1 MINQQIK
8 TLLTFSKL
16 HRTISV
22 MGLCFNLCLSTSIC
36 ICAISLA
43 CARAIRA
50 SVCSL
55 ACRAKKSASSTGGM
69 EFAPASSLKDG
80 RLNICGLI
88 GACCF
93 PPSCF
98 EPRDV
103 GVDPGDVSFSEP
115 GDSVSDDVS
124 FMKQIWRFIP
134 AQGKCI
140 LVISY
145 LIFSSE
151 NIHVYKKI

>member
-1 MINQQIK
+1 MLC
-8 TLLTFSKL
+8 TVLLTFSKL

-43 CARAIRA
+43 CANAIRA
-50 SVCSL
+50 SICNL
-55 ACRAKKSASSTGGM
+55 ACRAKKSASSTGGV
-69 EFAPASSLKDG
+69 EFAPESSLKDG
-80 RLNICGLI
+80 RLSICGLT

-93 PPSCF
+93 PNCF

-103 GVDPGDVSFSEP
+103 SVDPGDTSFSEP

-134 AQGKCI
+134 VQSRCFNSTDCYTK
-140 LVISY
+140 S
-145 LIFSSE
+145 
-151 NIHVYKKI
+151 

>member
-1 MINQQIK
+1 MRVS
-8 TLLTFSKL
+8 LTFSKL

-36 ICAISLA
+36 MCAISLA

-55 ACRAKKSASSTGGM
+55 ACRAKKSASSTGGV
-69 EFAPASSLKDG
+69 EFEPVSSLKDG
-80 RLNICGLI
+80 RLNICGLA
-88 GACCF
+88 GGCF

-98 EPRDV
+98 EPKDV

-134 AQGKCI
+134 VQNKCI
-140 LVISY
+140 CHLAVPS
-145 LIFSSE
+145 
-151 NIHVYKKI
+151 